1 MRLISL
7 RLQNFGQHADTR
19 IDFRRGL
26 TGIIGPNGAGKSTI
40 LEAITWA
47 IYGAP
52 AARGTNE
59 TIRFARAP
67 GRARVL
73 VEFAFELGGHEFH
86 VNRTLNSADVFLDS
100 GITPVATGIGG
111 VSSYLESRIGMTRE
125 EFFNT
130 YFTSQKELQFL
141 EQLGPRERGRLLAQV
156 LGYERLRIAQDHAKE
171 RRRQL
176 QSEILGI
183 REVLPDA
190 EVLRADREAGEA
202 RVKETRK

>member
-7 RLQNFGQHADTR
+7 KLQNFRQHADTR

-26 TGIIGPNGAGKSTI
+26 TGIIGPNGAGKTSI
-40 LEAITWA
+40 LEAIAWG
-47 IYGAP
+47 IYGAS

-73 VEFAFELGGHEFH
+73 VDFTFELAGHEFR
-86 VNRTLNSADVFLDS
+86 VSRTLSAADVFLDG
-100 GITPVATGIGG
+100 GITPVATGLGG
-111 VSSYLESRIGMTRE
+111 ATAYLESRIGMTRE

-141 EQLGPRERGRLLAQV
+141 AQMGPKDRGRFLAQV
-156 LGYERLRIAQDHAKE
+156 LGYERLRRAQDLARE
-171 RRRQL
+171 RRKAL
-176 QSEILGI
+176 HSEILGI
-183 REVLPDA
+183 RDVLPDP
-190 EVLRADREAGEA
+190 EVLRAER
-202 RVKETRK
+202 